1 MADTTDIDNLPDTPQ
16 EVFKLLP
23 AKARLAVFSAA
34 ALAGLTLTAI
44 TTGIAAVHA
53 PSPQWLTIA
62 LAVFPVITSGLGILA
77 GSNIQKPTTS
87 TSTAATVPATT
98 VPDASV
104 TATALLADEPAT
116 STEASPTD
124 TADVSTTA
132 PSTASTPAAT
142 FTAAP
147 LPETTTTASETTPTA

>member
-1 MADTTDIDNLPDTPQ
+1 MADTTDNIPDTPQ

-23 AKARLAVFSAA
+23 AKARLAVFSLA
-34 ALAGLTLTAI
+34 ALAGLALTAI
-44 TTGIAAVHA
+44 TTGLAAVQA

-77 GSNIQKPTTS
+77 GSNIQKPTTT
-87 TSTAATVPATT
+87 TSTAVTVPATT

-104 TATALLADEPAT
+104 TTAALLADEPAT
-116 STEASPTD
+116 SSATEASPTSA
-124 TADVSTTA
+124 ADFSTTA

-147 LPETTTTASETTPTA
+147 LPETTTAAPESTPTA

>member
-1 MADTTDIDNLPDTPQ
+1 MADTTDNIPDTPQ

-23 AKARLAVFSAA
+23 AKARLAVFSLA
-34 ALAGLTLTAI
+34 ALAGLALTAI
-44 TTGIAAVHA
+44 TTGLAAVQA

-77 GSNIQKPTTS
+77 GSNIQKPTTT
-87 TSTAATVPATT
+87 TSTVPATT
-98 VPDASV
+98 VPDTSV
-104 TATALLADEPAT
+104 TAAALLADEPAT
-116 STEASPTD
+116 SSAAEASPTD
-124 TADVSTTA
+124 TADAATTA

-147 LPETTTTASETTPTA
+147 LPETTASESTPTA